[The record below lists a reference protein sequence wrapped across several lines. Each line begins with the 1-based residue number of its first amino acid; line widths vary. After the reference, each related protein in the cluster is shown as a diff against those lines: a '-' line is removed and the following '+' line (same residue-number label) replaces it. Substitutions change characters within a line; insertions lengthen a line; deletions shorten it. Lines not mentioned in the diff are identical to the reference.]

1 MSSDKNSSL
10 LHLFAI
16 FRKALSN
23 AKTEFDFYHKVGF
36 YKSIGFEKAS
46 DLVQREIAE
55 SFNEECDLYM
65 VSLDEV

>member
-1 MSSDKNSSL
+1 MCLHVDFLTIGHTKVSSDKNSSL

-36 YKSIGFEKAS
+36 
-46 DLVQREIAE
+46 L
-55 SFNEECDLYM
+55 
-65 VSLDEV
+65 